1 MSANLFR
8 RLQALLPAPSVLV
21 GRVVAHNSDD
31 TSTIELP
38 GGQPSGAFDG
48 LLQTGSTII
57 ARGRGV
63 EVGQNAFVRDG
74 VVESRAPDAALL
86 DIPIGRVV

>member
-1 MSANLFR
+1 MSTNLFR
-8 RLQALLPAPSVLV
+8 RLQSLLPAPPVLV

-38 GGQPSGAFDG
+38 GGQATGAFDG
-48 LLQTGSTII
+48 LLQTGSRIV

-63 EVGQNAFVRDG
+63 PVGQNAFVRDG
-74 VVESRAPDAALL
+74 VVESEAPDTVLA

>member
-1 MSANLFR
+1 MTNLFR
-8 RLQALLPAPSVLV
+8 RLQALLPAPPVLV

-31 TSTIELP
+31 TSTVLL
-38 GGQPSGAFDG
+38 PSGLAAAAYDG
-48 LLQTGSTII
+48 LLQSGSTLR

-63 EVGQNAFVRDG
+63 PVGENAFVRDG
-74 VVESRAPDAALL
+74 VVESQAPDVEPV

>member
-1 MSANLFR
+1 MTANLFR
-8 RLQALLPAPSVLV
+8 RLQALLPPPPVLV

-38 GGQPSGAFDG
+38 GGLATGAFDG
-48 LLQTGSTII
+48 LLQTGGII
-57 ARGRGV
+57 VARGRGV
-63 EVGQNAFVRDG
+63 PVGQNAFVRDG
-74 VVESRAPDAALL
+74 LVESQAPDAEPV